1 MDTSF
6 TPLTD
11 REAEILQHIAHGL
24 RNYDIA
30 RTLGI
35 TTRSV
40 ERHLTH
46 LFAKLH
52 VPNRTAAVAIYWRL
66 TPTSESVF
74 RLYTVGAKA
83 CILSRIPH

>member
-1 MDTSF
+1 METSF
-6 TPLTD
+6 TALTE

-24 RNYDIA
+24 RNCDIA

-40 ERHLTH
+40 ERHLSH

-52 VPNRTAAVAIYWRL
+52 VPNRTAALAIYWRHH
-66 TPTSESVF
+66 PTRPNE
-74 RLYTVGAKA
+74 
-83 CILSRIPH
+83 